1 MVKLQQEIQSYI
13 QDCRYRKELN
23 PKTLKAYQID
33 LGQFMQF
40 LAEKKCVAD
49 KEGITAYLFHLHDT
63 YKQKTTKRK
72 IASLKAFFNYLEYE
86 EKIESNP
93 MNRVRVKFK
102 EERVL
107 PRSVPYE
114 IIEQL
119 LAVMH
124 SRCEQEKGK
133 EKLCWHTIR
142 VRNLAIVELLFM
154 TGIRISELC
163 DLRQE
168 DINLT
173 EGIIRVYGKG
183 AKERVI
189 PIGNQEVL
197 ALLRE
202 YDECIQR
209 ENRQYFFLNR
219 YGEWVSP
226 QAIRLMIKKN
236 VKTAKIQMHIT
247 PHMFRHSFAT
257 LLLEQDVDIRIIQNL
272 LGHSSIVTTQIY
284 THVAAEKKRHVL
296 EEKHPRNH
304 MQFVGGHPDK
314 KWENV
319 EKSFNL

>member
-1 MVKLQQEIQSYI
+1 MENLQKEVEDYL

-40 LAEKKCVAD
+40 LADKKCVAD
-49 KEGITAYLFHLHDT
+49 KEGITSYLFHLHDT

-102 EERVL
+102 EEKVL

-114 IIEQL
+114 VIEKL
-119 LAVMH
+119 LTVMH
-124 SRCEQEKGK
+124 RRYEQERGE
-133 EKLCWHTIR
+133 EKLCWRTIR
-142 VRNLAIVELLFM
+142 LRNLVIVELLFM

-163 DLRQE
+163 DLRKE
-168 DINLT
+168 NINLS

-202 YDECIQR
+202 YDCCLQR
-209 ENRQYFFLNR
+209 REQSFFFLNR
-219 YGEWVSP
+219 NGERVSP
-226 QAIRLMIKKN
+226 QAVRLMIKKN
-236 VKTAKIQMHIT
+236 VKSAKIPMHIT
-247 PHMFRHSFAT
+247 PHMIRHSFAT

-304 MQFVGGHPDK
+304 MQFAVK
-314 KWENV
+314 NY
-319 EKSFNL
+319 

>member
-1 MVKLQQEIQSYI
+1 MENLQKEVEDYL

-40 LAEKKCVAD
+40 LADKKCVAD
-49 KEGITAYLFHLHDT
+49 KEGITSYLFYLHDT

-102 EERVL
+102 EEKVL

-114 IIEQL
+114 VIEKL

-124 SRCEQEKGK
+124 SRYEQEKGE
-133 EKLCWHTIR
+133 EKLCWRTIR
-142 VRNLAIVELLFM
+142 LRNLVIVELLFM

-168 DINLT
+168 NINLT
-173 EGIIRVYGKG
+173 EGTIRVYGKG

-202 YDECIQR
+202 YDYCLERR
-209 ENRQYFFLNR
+209 EQSFFFLNR
-219 YGEWVSP
+219 YGERVSP
-226 QAIRLMIKKN
+226 QAVRLMIKKN
-236 VKTAKIQMHIT
+236 VKRAKISMHIT
-247 PHMFRHSFAT
+247 PHMIRHSFAT

-304 MQFVGGHPDK
+304 MQFAVK
-314 KWENV
+314 NY
-319 EKSFNL
+319 

>member
-1 MVKLQQEIQSYI
+1 MENLQKEVEDYL

-40 LAEKKCVAD
+40 LGEKKCKAD
-49 KEGITAYLFHLHDT
+49 KEGITSYLFHLHDT

-102 EERVL
+102 EEKVL

-114 IIEQL
+114 MIEQL
-119 LAVMH
+119 LTVMY
-124 SRCEQEKGK
+124 SRCEQKRGMEKR
-133 EKLCWHTIR
+133 CWQTIR
-142 VRNLAIVELLFM
+142 IRNVAIVELLFM

-168 DINLT
+168 DVNLT
-173 EGIIRVYGKG
+173 EGTIRVYGKG
-183 AKERVI
+183 SKERII

-197 ALLRE
+197 KLLRE
-202 YDECIQR
+202 YDHCLERR
-209 ENRQYFFLNR
+209 EQSFFFLNR
-219 YGEWVSP
+219 YGDRVSP
-226 QAIRLMIKKN
+226 QAVRLMIKKN
-236 VKTAKIQMHIT
+236 VKRAKISMHIT
-247 PHMFRHSFAT
+247 PHMIRHSFAT

-304 MQFVGGHPDK
+304 MQFAVK
-314 KWENV
+314 NY
-319 EKSFNL
+319 

>member
-1 MVKLQQEIQSYI
+1 MENLQKEVEYYL

-40 LAEKKCVAD
+40 LADKECVAD
-49 KEGITAYLFHLHDT
+49 KEGITSYLFHLHDT

-102 EERVL
+102 EEKVL

-114 IIEQL
+114 VIEKL

-124 SRCEQEKGK
+124 RRYEQERGE
-133 EKLCWHTIR
+133 EKLCWRTIR
-142 VRNLAIVELLFM
+142 LRNLVIVELLFM

-163 DLRQE
+163 DLRKE
-168 DINLT
+168 NINLT
-173 EGIIRVYGKG
+173 EGTIRVYGKG

-202 YDECIQR
+202 YDYCLQR
-209 ENRQYFFLNR
+209 GEQSFFFLNR
-219 YGEWVSP
+219 YGERVSP
-226 QAIRLMIKKN
+226 QAVRLMIKKN
-236 VKTAKIQMHIT
+236 VKRANIPMHIT
-247 PHMFRHSFAT
+247 PHMIRHSFAT

-304 MQFVGGHPDK
+304 MQFAVK
-314 KWENV
+314 NY
-319 EKSFNL
+319 

>member
-1 MVKLQQEIQSYI
+1 MENLQKEVEDYL

-40 LAEKKCVAD
+40 LTDKKCVAD
-49 KEGITAYLFHLHDT
+49 KEGITSYLFHLHDT

-102 EERVL
+102 EEKVL

-114 IIEQL
+114 MIEQL
-119 LAVMH
+119 LTVMY
-124 SRCEQEKGK
+124 SRCEQKRGMEKRR
-133 EKLCWHTIR
+133 WQTIR
-142 VRNLAIVELLFM
+142 IRNVAIVELLFM

-168 DINLT
+168 DVNLT
-173 EGIIRVYGKG
+173 EGTIRVYGKG
-183 AKERVI
+183 SKERII

-197 ALLRE
+197 KLLRE
-202 YDECIQR
+202 YDHCLQR
-209 ENRQYFFLNR
+209 REQSFFFLNR
-219 YGEWVSP
+219 YGERVSP
-226 QAIRLMIKKN
+226 QAVRLMIKKN
-236 VKTAKIQMHIT
+236 VKRAKISMHIT
-247 PHMFRHSFAT
+247 PHMIRHSFAT

-304 MQFVGGHPDK
+304 MQFAVK
-314 KWENV
+314 NY
-319 EKSFNL
+319 

>member
-1 MVKLQQEIQSYI
+1 MENLQKEVEDYL

-40 LAEKKCVAD
+40 LEEKKYKAD
-49 KEGITAYLFHLHDT
+49 KEGITSYLFHLHDT

-102 EERVL
+102 EEKVL

-114 IIEQL
+114 MIEQL
-119 LAVMH
+119 LTVMY
-124 SRCEQEKGK
+124 SRCEQKRGMEKR
-133 EKLCWHTIR
+133 CWQTIR
-142 VRNLAIVELLFM
+142 IRNVAIVELLFM

-163 DLRQE
+163 DLRRE
-168 DINLT
+168 DVNLT
-173 EGIIRVYGKG
+173 EGTIRVYGKG
-183 AKERVI
+183 AKERII

-197 ALLRE
+197 KLLRE
-202 YDECIQR
+202 YDHCLQR
-209 ENRQYFFLNR
+209 REQSFFFLNR
-219 YGEWVSP
+219 YGERVSP
-226 QAIRLMIKKN
+226 QAVRLMIKKN
-236 VKTAKIQMHIT
+236 VKRAKISMHIT
-247 PHMFRHSFAT
+247 PHMIRHSFAT

-304 MQFVGGHPDK
+304 MQFAVK
-314 KWENV
+314 NY
-319 EKSFNL
+319 

>member
-1 MVKLQQEIQSYI
+1 MENLQKEVEDYL

-40 LAEKKCVAD
+40 LGEKKCKAD
-49 KEGITAYLFHLHDT
+49 KEGITSYLFHLHDT

-93 MNRVRVKFK
+93 MNRIRVKFK
-102 EERVL
+102 EEKVL

-114 IIEQL
+114 MIEQL
-119 LAVMH
+119 LTVMY
-124 SRCEQEKGK
+124 SRCEQKRGMEKR
-133 EKLCWHTIR
+133 CWQTIR
-142 VRNLAIVELLFM
+142 IRNVAIVELLFM

-168 DINLT
+168 DVNLT
-173 EGIIRVYGKG
+173 DGTIRVYGKG

-197 ALLRE
+197 KLLRE
-202 YDECIQR
+202 YDHCLQR
-209 ENRQYFFLNR
+209 REQSFFFLNR
-219 YGEWVSP
+219 YGERVSP
-226 QAIRLMIKKN
+226 QAVRLMIKKN
-236 VKTAKIQMHIT
+236 VKRANIPMHIT
-247 PHMFRHSFAT
+247 PHMIRHSFAT

-304 MQFVGGHPDK
+304 MQFAVK
-314 KWENV
+314 NY
-319 EKSFNL
+319 

>member
-1 MVKLQQEIQSYI
+1 MVKLQQEIQGYL

-33 LGQFMQF
+33 LGQFLQF
-40 LAEKKCVAD
+40 LAEKKCEAD
-49 KEGITAYLFHLHDT
+49 KEGITEYLFHLHDI

-86 EKIESNP
+86 EKIDINP

-107 PRSVPYE
+107 PRSIPYE
-114 IIEQL
+114 LVEQL

-124 SRCEQEKGK
+124 GRYEQERKQSK
-133 EKLCWHTIR
+133 SHWYIIT

-163 DLRQE
+163 DLRCE
-168 DINLT
+168 DVNLT
-173 EGIIRVYGKG
+173 EGVIRVYGKG
-183 AKERVI
+183 AKERII
-189 PIGNQEVL
+189 PIGNREVL
-197 ALLRE
+197 ELLRE
-202 YDECIQR
+202 YDRQIQR
-209 ENRQYFFLNR
+209 NGLPYFFLNR
-219 YGEWVSP
+219 YEERVSS
-226 QAIRLMIKKN
+226 QSVRLMIKKN
-236 VKTAKIQMHIT
+236 AKRANIQMHIT

-296 EEKHPRNH
+296 EEKHPRNQ
-304 MQFVGGHPDK
+304 MKFAAR
-314 KWENV
+314 
-319 EKSFNL
+319 

>member
-1 MVKLQQEIQSYI
+1 MGNLQKEVEDYL
-13 QDCRYRKELN
+13 QDCRYRKELD

-40 LAEKKCVAD
+40 LGEKKCKAD
-49 KEGITAYLFHLHDT
+49 KEGITSYLFQLHDT

-102 EERVL
+102 EEKVL

-114 IIEQL
+114 MIEQL
-119 LAVMH
+119 LTVMY
-124 SRCEQEKGK
+124 SRCEQKRGMEKR
-133 EKLCWHTIR
+133 CWQTIR
-142 VRNLAIVELLFM
+142 IRNVAIVELLFM

-163 DLRQE
+163 DLQQE
-168 DINLT
+168 DVNLT
-173 EGIIRVYGKG
+173 EGTIRVYGKG
-183 AKERVI
+183 SKERII

-197 ALLRE
+197 KLLRE
-202 YDECIQR
+202 YDHCLQR
-209 ENRQYFFLNR
+209 KEQSFFFLNR
-219 YGEWVSP
+219 YGDRVSP
-226 QAIRLMIKKN
+226 QAVRLMIKKN
-236 VKTAKIQMHIT
+236 VKRAKISMHIT
-247 PHMFRHSFAT
+247 PHMIRHSFAT

-304 MQFVGGHPDK
+304 MQFAVK
-314 KWENV
+314 NY
-319 EKSFNL
+319 

>member
-1 MVKLQQEIQSYI
+1 MENLQKEVEDYL

-40 LAEKKCVAD
+40 LGEKKCKAD
-49 KEGITAYLFHLHDT
+49 KEGITSYLFHLHDT

-102 EERVL
+102 EEKVL
-107 PRSVPYE
+107 PRSIPYE
-114 IIEQL
+114 MIERL
-119 LAVMH
+119 LAVMY
-124 SRCEQEKGK
+124 SRYKQKRGMEKR
-133 EKLCWHTIR
+133 CWQTIR
-142 VRNLAIVELLFM
+142 IRNVAIVELLFM

-168 DINLT
+168 DVNLI
-173 EGIIRVYGKG
+173 EGTIRVYGKG
-183 AKERVI
+183 AKERII

-197 ALLRE
+197 NLLRE
-202 YDECIQR
+202 YDHCLLRKKQP
-209 ENRQYFFLNR
+209 YFFLNR
-219 YGEWVSP
+219 YGERVST
-226 QAIRLMIKKN
+226 QSVRLMIKKN
-236 VKTAKIQMHIT
+236 VKRANIPMHIT

-304 MQFVGGHPDK
+304 MQFAVK
-314 KWENV
+314 NY
-319 EKSFNL
+319 

>member
-1 MVKLQQEIQSYI
+1 MENLQKEVEDYL
-13 QDCRYRKELN
+13 QDCHYRKELN

-40 LAEKKCVAD
+40 LADRKCVAD
-49 KEGITAYLFHLHDT
+49 KEGITQYLFHLHDT

-72 IASLKAFFNYLEYE
+72 IASLKAFFNYLDYE

-102 EERVL
+102 EEKVL

-114 IIEQL
+114 MIEQL
-119 LAVMH
+119 LAVMY
-124 SRCEQEKGK
+124 SRCEQKRGIEKR
-133 EKLCWHTIR
+133 CWQTIR
-142 VRNLAIVELLFM
+142 IRNLAIVELLFM

-163 DLRQE
+163 DLQQE
-168 DINLT
+168 DVNLT
-173 EGIIRVYGKG
+173 EGTIRVYGKG
-183 AKERVI
+183 AKERII

-197 ALLRE
+197 TLLRE
-202 YDECIQR
+202 YDSCLSRTKQP
-209 ENRQYFFLNR
+209 YFFLNR
-219 YGEWVSP
+219 YGDRVST
-226 QAIRLMIKKN
+226 QSVRLMIQKN
-236 VKTAKIQMHIT
+236 VKRANIPMHIT

-296 EEKHPRNH
+296 EEKHPRNQ
-304 MQFVGGHPDK
+304 MQFAVKGHRTGK
-314 KWENV
+314 
-319 EKSFNL
+319 